1 MEKVMFDGL
10 LELDYG
16 VTEALRTLKTNIQ
29 FCGDDIKVIVLTSS
43 IAEEGKSTISFNLAR
58 SFAESEQKVAFID
71 CDIRRSV
78 LVGRMKAHLEKR
90 TQIFGLSHY
99 LTGQKKLEEVLYH
112 TEMECL
118 DVIFSGP
125 VVPNPTEI
133 LGNHYFEEMITRLR
147 NDYDMVIMDAPPLG
161 SVIDAAVIATHADG
175 AILVIKEGTVSRRFV
190 KDVKK
195 QLESSGVRILGAVL
209 NGVQMEK
216 KSYYKK
222 YYGKYYE
229 KGNGVK

>member
-1 MEKVMFDGL
+1 MKMEKVVLDGL
-10 LELDYG
+10 PELDYG
-16 VTEALRTLKTNIQ
+16 ATEALRTLKTNIR

-58 SFAESEQKVAFID
+58 SFSESGQKVAFID

-78 LVGRMKAHLEKR
+78 LVGRLRAHLENG

-99 LTGQKKLEEVLYH
+99 LSGQKKLEDVLYH
-112 TEMECL
+112 TEMECM

-133 LGNHYFEEMITRLR
+133 LGNHYFEEMINRLR
-147 NDYDMVIMDAPPLG
+147 NDYDMVLIDAPPLG
-161 SVIDAAVIATHADG
+161 SVIDAAVISSHADG
-175 AILVIKEGTVSRRFV
+175 AILVIKEGTVSLKFV

-209 NGVQMEK
+209 NGVQLK
-216 KSYYKK
+216 KKGYYKK

-229 KGNGVK
+229 